1 MNRIGFAMLLI
12 GISSGACATV
22 PPPHERVATSEAAI
36 RGAGEVGAEQVPQ
49 AALHLKL
56 AQEAVQRAK
65 ALMKDGDN
73 EAAGFVLLR
82 AQADAELALALA
94 RENKTQ
100 MEARQVIERARSI
113 GGGPTDVSK
122 ASPSPVAPAPNPQ
135 TPAQSP
141 PAPAQNP
148 LP

>member
-12 GISSGACATV
+12 GVSSGACATV
-22 PPPHERVATSEAAI
+22 PPPHERVASSEAAI

-65 ALMKDGDN
+65 VLMKDGDN
-73 EAAGFVLLR
+73 EEAGFVLLR

-113 GGGPTDVSK
+113 GGGPTDASK
-122 ASPSPVAPAPNPQ
+122 APVGPAPNPQAPAPNP
-135 TPAQSP
+135 S
-141 PAPAQNP
+141 APAQNP

>member
-1 MNRIGFAMLLI
+1 MNRIGFAVLLI
-12 GISSGACATV
+12 GVSSGACATA
-22 PPPHERVATSEAAI
+22 PPPNERVATSEAAI
-36 RGAGEVGAEQVPQ
+36 RGAREVGAEQVPQ

-56 AQEAVQRAK
+56 AQEAVQKAK
-65 ALMKDGDN
+65 GLMQDGDN
-73 EAAGFVLLR
+73 AEAAFVLLR

-113 GGGPTDVSK
+113 GGGPSDVSK
-122 ASPSPVAPAPNPQ
+122 TPPSPVGPAPNPL
-135 TPAQSP
+135 TPAQHP

>member
-12 GISSGACATV
+12 GMSSGACATV
-22 PPPHERVATSEAAI
+22 PPPHEREATSEAAI
-36 RGAGEVGAEQVPQ
+36 RGAREVGAEQLPQ

-56 AQEAVQRAK
+56 AQEAVQKAK
-65 ALMKDGDN
+65 ALMQDGDN
-73 EAAGFVLLR
+73 EKAEFVLLR
-82 AQADAELALALA
+82 AQADAELALALT

-100 MEARQVIERARSI
+100 MDARQVIERARSI
-113 GGGPTDVSK
+113 GGGPSDVSK
-122 ASPSPVAPAPNPQ
+122 AQPSPVGPAPNQQ
-135 TPAQSP
+135 TPAQHP